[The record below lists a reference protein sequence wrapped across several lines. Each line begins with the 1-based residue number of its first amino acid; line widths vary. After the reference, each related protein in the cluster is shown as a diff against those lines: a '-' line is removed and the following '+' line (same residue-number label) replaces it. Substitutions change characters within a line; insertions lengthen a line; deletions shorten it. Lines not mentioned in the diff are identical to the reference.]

1 MRISTPWQNFT
12 RYLLARHFVVIAALL
27 IWGTNSFAQSASA
40 TWSLTADAVSVNSG
54 NVNSTNQSSNG
65 VGTNT
70 YGTDGVSSN
79 SWATGGSQNAG
90 KYYQFTITPS
100 VGYTL
105 SITDVS
111 IDNNTSGNSGTA
123 LIQYSYNASFTS
135 PINIGSSFSVST
147 GASATISYCIIICC

>member
-1 MRISTPWQNFT
+1 MQIFLPRQNFV
-12 RYLLARHFVVIAALL
+12 RHLLVRRFIVITVLS
-27 IWGTNSFAQSASA
+27 IFFSDSFAQSASV
-40 TWSLTADAVSVNSG
+40 TWPLTADAVSINSG
-54 NVNSTNQSSNG
+54 NVTSTNQSSNG